1 MKRTSTVLALLAT
14 LALLNACS
22 PAQSEKGT
30 RAATPAQDGYAWAVS
45 DTLVAGVI
53 DAAGT
58 AEPIQQATLSTKLMG
73 TVTAVLVR
81 EGDVVPAG
89 AVLVRLDARE
99 LEARGRQVEAQLGEA
114 EAVRREAATHAQ
126 RIRALFADSAA
137 PRAQLDAAETGLAR
151 AEAAVRAAQAGA
163 AELEAVGSYA
173 ELRAPFAGTV
183 THRHVD
189 PGAFAAPGAPL
200 ITLEDGSRLRVSAS
214 ASPDAVRGLRR
225 GMAVAVTIEGLPAT
239 AVIEGVVPAPLGTT
253 YTVNAIVDNRD
264 GLYLPHSAATIALAQ
279 GRRPAILVPAAA
291 IRRDGDLAG
300 VRLVR
305 AGRTELRWVRLGRL
319 AGETVEV
326 VAGLAPGDSIFVPA
340 SLAST
345 R

>member
-1 MKRTSTVLALLAT
+1 MKRTTTVLALPAA

-22 PAQSEKGT
+22 PAQSEQGT

-45 DTLVAGVI
+45 DTLVADVI
-53 DAAGT
+53 EAAGT
-58 AEPIQQATLSTKLMG
+58 AEPIHQATLSTKLMG

-89 AVLVRLDARE
+89 ALLVRLDARE
-99 LEARGRQVEAQLGEA
+99 LEARGQQVQAQLGEA

-137 PRAQLDAAETGLAR
+137 PKAQLNAAETALAR

-173 ELRAPFAGTV
+173 EVRAPFAGTV
-183 THRHVD
+183 TRRHVD
-189 PGAFAAPGAPL
+189 RGAFAAPGAPL
-200 ITLEDGSRLRVSAS
+200 ITLEDGSRLRVSS
-214 ASPDAVRGLRR
+214 AAAPEAVRGLRR
-225 GMAVAVTIEGLPAT
+225 GARIPATIEGRAT
-239 AVIEGVVPAPLGTT
+239 EATIEGVVPAPLGTT

-264 GLYLPHSAATIALAQ
+264 GLYLPHSAATLALVQ
-279 GRRPAILVPAAA
+279 GRRPAILVPASAV
-291 IRRDGDLAG
+291 RRDGDLAG

-305 AGRTELRWVRLGRL
+305 GSGAELRWVRLGRTS
-319 AGETVEV
+319 GELVEV
-326 VAGLAPGDSIFVPA
+326 VAGLAAGDRVLVAAAALSA
-340 SLAST
+340 